1 MRIRTAIGTSLL
13 ALSAIAVLQTVR
25 EVLRE
30 FGTTWTPTPIS
41 EKSFT
46 FAGRSIVIVSPRID
60 RAIAGTAL
68 VAQDRVLL
76 DGTAVG
82 DTTTIRMAKWPLW
95 SGLRSPHWI
104 DVVKFVD
111 QVSRDSS
118 LWISRRLQRADTI
131 AAAVEIITLDAA
143 GAYRVRRHTLG
154 QVRADFRISFA
165 TGLIAEDAP
174 TAFPL
179 SVAELAG
186 FPLLLLFFPL
196 GTAVIGVILVWP
208 RR

>member
-1 MRIRTAIGTSLL
+1 
-13 ALSAIAVLQTVR
+13 VL
-25 EVLRE
+25 
-30 FGTTWTPTPIS
+30 I
-41 EKSFT
+41 
-46 FAGRSIVIVSPRID
+46 
-60 RAIAGTAL
+60 
-68 VAQDRVLL
+68 

-82 DTTTIRMAKWPLW
+82 DTTMIRMAKWPLW
-95 SGLRSPHWI
+95 SGMRSPHWI

-111 QVSRDSS
+111 QASRDSS
-118 LWISRRLQRADTI
+118 LWISRRLQRADT
-131 AAAVEIITLDAA
+131 VPPVFEIITLDTA
-143 GAYRVRRHTLG
+143 GSYRVQQHTRDE
-154 QVRADFRISFA
+154 VRADFRISFA

-196 GTAVIGVILVWP
+196 GTAVLGIILVWP

>member
-68 VAQDRVLL
+68 VAQDL
-76 DGTAVG
+76 
-82 DTTTIRMAKWPLW
+82 
-95 SGLRSPHWI
+95 
-104 DVVKFVD
+104 
-111 QVSRDSS
+111 S
-118 LWISRRLQRADTI
+118 LIHIS
-131 AAAVEIITLDAA
+131 E
-143 GAYRVRRHTLG
+143 
-154 QVRADFRISFA
+154 
-165 TGLIAEDAP
+165 P
-174 TAFPL
+174 TRPY
-179 SVAELAG
+179 
-186 FPLLLLFFPL
+186 
-196 GTAVIGVILVWP
+196 
-208 RR
+208 